1 MNLRDRIRRLL
12 RRPAPACEVDIVTT
26 AYRMN
31 AEQRRR
37 LRDVRAL
44 EAERDVIRA
53 DRRRTQHGHR

>member
-12 RRPAPACEVDIVTT
+12 GRPPPACDVDIVAMT
-26 AYRMN
+26 YRSN

-44 EAERDVIRA
+44 EAERDVIRE
-53 DRRRTQHGHR
+53 DRKLHREHR

>member
-37 LRDVRAL
+37 LLDVRAL
-44 EAERDVIRA
+44 EAERDVIRE
-53 DRRRTQHGHR
+53 DRKLHREHH

>member
-1 MNLRDRIRRLL
+1 MNLRDRIRGLL
-12 RRPAPACEVDIVTT
+12 RRSAPVCEVDIVAT

-44 EAERDVIRA
+44 EAERDVIRE
-53 DRRRTQHGHR
+53 DRKLHREHR